1 MATTHYSTNK
11 EAPVK
16 TSAAKSRIQSVN
28 LTPFVAVLAT
38 SFLLAQPSGLAQA
51 TSDRAVFQE
60 ENQMLNA
67 DQQQQQQLLQQKQQY
82 EQQVQ
87 AQENQDEPYRL
98 YAEKRVEQLQKLR
111 ANGGSPVRG
120 VASQATTQLYALQKW
135 LTADSE
141 TKLEEQQHLQQLDKN
156 IANLQTDETNTR
168 NNMQSDIQGLRED
181 GTQTVADKRF
191 QQQMQINQFNEE
203 QNEMGWMSLQGRPRD
218 MFGWG
223 YYNSPFAGN
232 MLGRRY

>member
-1 MATTHYSTNK
+1 
-11 EAPVK
+11 VK
-16 TSAAKSRIQSVN
+16 LSAAKSRTQHLYS
-28 LTPFVAVLAT
+28 TSFVAALAT
-38 SFLLAQPSGLAQA
+38 SFLFCQSGCLAQA
-51 TSDRAVFQE
+51 NADRAVFQE

-67 DQQQQQQLLQQKQQY
+67 DQQQQQQLEHQKQQY

-87 AQENQDEPYRL
+87 AQEQQDEPYRL
-98 YAEKRVEQLQKLR
+98 YAEKRVGELQKLR

-135 LTADSE
+135 LSADAE
-141 TKLEEQQHLQQLDKN
+141 TKLEEQQRLKQLDEN
-156 IANLQTDETNTR
+156 IANLQTEETNTR

-181 GTQTVADKRF
+181 ATQSVEDKRF
-191 QQQMQINQFNEE
+191 SKQMQINQFNEE

-232 MLGRRY
+232 MLGQRY